1 MTVCTGN
8 VAVPDRRVAGHA
20 PSPVKL
26 AVGCSR
32 TLAPVE
38 NIPSVEDAI
47 ALAVRAHR
55 GQRYPSP
62 EREPYIFHPLR
73 VMLAFA
79 HAPEQMAAVL
89 HDAIEDSDLTSAD
102 LVRAGYPP
110 RVIEAIECLSRCP
123 GEEYADYIERVA
135 TNEIARRVKLVDL
148 AENLANN
155 RRCPDA
161 LGNAGRI
168 IQYEAALVR
177 LSARR

>member
-1 MTVCTGN
+1 
-8 VAVPDRRVAGHA
+8 
-20 PSPVKL
+20 
-26 AVGCSR
+26 
-32 TLAPVE
+32 
-38 NIPSVEDAI
+38 
-47 ALAVRAHR
+47 
-55 GQRYPSP
+55 
-62 EREPYIFHPLR
+62 
-73 VMLAFA
+73 MLAFA
-79 HAPEQMAAVL
+79 DAPEQMAAVL

-110 RVIEAIECLSRCP
+110 DVIEAIECLSRRP

-155 RRCPDA
+155 RRSPDA